1 MADWFY
7 GVNRGQGVRPQDV
20 TVGTSTGA
28 TDVEL
33 RVAQGASLTK
43 KDVTNI
49 LKTIE
54 NFILSNGVGTTTG
67 PGVDLPKI

>member
-1 MADWFY
+1 
-7 GVNRGQGVRPQDV
+7 
-20 TVGTSTGA
+20 
-28 TDVEL
+28 
-33 RVAQGASLTK
+33 
-43 KDVTNI
+43 VTNI

>member
-1 MADWFY
+1 MADFFY
-7 GVNRGQGVRPQDV
+7 GVNRGKGVRPQDV
-20 TVGTSTGA
+20 TVGTATGG

-43 KDVTNI
+43 KDVI
-49 LKTIE
+49 LILETLE

-67 PGVDLPKI
+67 PGVDLPPI